1 MISGRKNT
9 SLILS
14 IFFIFA
20 LFQTSSFAAEKL
32 ISQIQIQGQKRIE
45 KDAILGKIKSKTGE
59 SVREERIREDI
70 LQLFKTGYFSDIQV
84 HRDETEQGILLTYQ
98 VVEKPSIGELVFE
111 GQSEL
116 KEDEL
121 KDASGMKPFEI
132 FNQAKVNEAVEKLQK
147 FAEDKG
153 YFLARIE
160 AKVEEIQKGESM
172 RVRFVIDENEKV
184 KVRKITFLG
193 VQKVKEGSLKDYMQ
207 TKEMGYFT
215 ALSQSGSFKQESFER
230 DLLIIE
236 KYYKVQGY
244 LRAKVDRPQIYVT
257 PDKRSIF
264 ITIHVE
270 EGERYKVGD
279 IDFSGDLLDFSK
291 EELFGLLKLPKE
303 DFFNVETLQKDILAL
318 QAKYGDLGYA
328 FANPI
333 PQIQIDDK
341 ALTASIRFEMDKG
354 FKVYFG
360 RINVVGNTQTRDKVV
375 RRELKITEGELFN
388 FTRKKQSEENV
399 QRLGFF
405 ETVNFR
411 TSTAPEKQDLMNVD
425 IVVKERPTGSLTAGA
440 GYNSTSEVTFQLNVN
455 QSNFSGRGQNLGVSI
470 DYNKDRQSYTFS
482 FFEPYLFDSVWSGG
496 TSIYQEN
503 MNAQDYSE
511 VRTGSRWSLG
521 HPLAEFIRL
530 TSIYKYENNRL
541 RAYASNGSTTTDQTI
556 FNLDSVSGVTS
567 SLAMMVE
574 YDDRNDRMSPSKGW
588 NARASMEYAGLG
600 GDFHYLRSMNYL
612 RYYKNLFWDVVL
624 RTNFNFDAIT
634 KADDRDIPFNQ
645 LFLLGGQNTL
655 RGYKNRSIGLRKFSQ
670 YQYDQQLNLTPGIN
684 LSLNEKNSWR
694 PYGNLQQAYA
704 NIETEFPLIK
714 EAGIKGVFF
723 YDVGTAADAVLDGD
737 LYSNLGL
744 GFRWGSPIGPL
755 RFEWGFPLKKD
766 RFVDEN
772 YQFNFSIWQPF

>member
-1 MISGRKNT
+1 MISGRKHT
-9 SLILS
+9 SLNLV

-20 LFQTSSFAAEKL
+20 LFQTSSFAAEKF

-59 SVREERIREDI
+59 VVREERIREDI

-84 HRDETEQGILLTYQ
+84 HRDETDQGVLLTYQ

-121 KDASGMKPFEI
+121 KDASGMKAFEI
-132 FNQAKVNEAVEKLQK
+132 FNQAKVNDAIEKLQK

-160 AKVEEIQKGESM
+160 AKVEEIQKGESV

-193 VQKVKEGSLKDYMQ
+193 VQKVKEGSLKDFMQ

-230 DLLIIE
+230 DLHNIE
-236 KYYKVQGY
+236 SYYKIQGY

-270 EGERYKVGD
+270 EGERYKVGE
-279 IDFSGDLLDFSK
+279 IDFSGDLLDFTK
-291 EELFGLLKLPKE
+291 EELSNLLALPKE
-303 DFFNVETLQKDILAL
+303 EYFNVEIFQKDIMAL

-341 ALTASIRFEMDKG
+341 ALTASIRFEIDKG

-360 RINVVGNTQTRDKVV
+360 RINVVGNSQTRDKVV

-405 ETVNFR
+405 ENVNFR
-411 TSTAPEKQDLMNVD
+411 TSTDPAKQDLMNVD
-425 IVVKERPTGSLTAGA
+425 VVVKERPTGSLTAGA
-440 GYNSTSEVTFQLNVN
+440 GYSSASEVTFQLNVN

-496 TSIYQEN
+496 ASIYQEN
-503 MNAQDYSE
+503 MNAQDYAE

-521 HPLAEFIRL
+521 HPLAEFVRL
-530 TSIYKYENNRL
+530 SSIYKYENNRL
-541 RAYASNGSTTTDQTI
+541 RAYASNGSTTTDQNI

-567 SLAMMVE
+567 SLTMMLE
-574 YDDRNDRMSPSKGW
+574 YDTRNDRMSPSKGW
-588 NARASMEYAGLG
+588 NARASLEYAGLG

-612 RYYKNLFWDVVL
+612 RFYKNLFWDVVL

-655 RGYKNRSIGLRKFSQ
+655 RGYRNRSIGLRKFSQ
-670 YQYDQQLNLTPGIN
+670 YQYDQQLSINPGIN
-684 LSLNEKNSWR
+684 LALNEKNSWR

-772 YQFNFSIWQPF
+772 FQFNFSIWQPF